1 MYSDVQ
7 KSYYTTKKP
16 FNHLSETYSSAVKH
30 VFINICLKTRSFYNN
45 IFDMSIVCPNHSLH
59 SFKQWF
65 YLFFF
70 FFALFEDSHYCS
82 CLQSIPE
89 RQSCDVTVCFALFLR
104 SGDCGGKAMNS
115 STPCSS
121 SDLTHNPGAASIHVR
136 INVLL
141 QNSAYAQPKAK
152 KSDKTLQ
159 YKVALLFCWYVAEPV
174 WVHIPTPVYFHYSL
188 TLILQTVE
196 LMSSQKLCVCNWEV
210 KTLINL

>member
-89 RQSCDVTVCFALFLR
+89 RQSCDVTVCFALFW
-104 SGDCGGKAMNS
+104 
-115 STPCSS
+115 
-121 SDLTHNPGAASIHVR
+121 DLVTVEEKPWTAALLARPQTSHTIL
-136 INVLL
+136 VLL
-141 QNSAYAQPKAK
+141 PSMLG
-152 KSDKTLQ
+152 SMSCCKTPPMRNL
-159 YKVALLFCWYVAEPV
+159 KLK
-174 WVHIPTPVYFHYSL
+174 SL
-188 TLILQTVE
+188 TR
-196 LMSSQKLCVCNWEV
+196 LCSI
-210 KTLINL
+210 K